1 MPDKPSEKGKAVDK
15 LPDGTN
21 PQDGEVH
28 IQLPTEEA
36 EEVDPIRF
44 ESIDDKADKIEQ
56 YFLEGFRNGAIPEE
70 ELRQTLDYF
79 RAGRTRPSKIREI
92 DIVEA
97 RLEIARSLRE
107 AKGGAGETTKK
118 AKNKRSR
125 QKG

>member
-1 MPDKPSEKGKAVDK
+1 MPEKPSEKGKAVDK
-15 LPDGTN
+15 LPEGTN

-28 IQLPTEEA
+28 IQLTTEGA
-36 EEVDPIRF
+36 EECDSIRF
-44 ESIDDKADKIEQ
+44 ESIDDKADRYEH
-56 YFLEGFRNGAIPEE
+56 YAFEGFRNGAISEV
-70 ELRQTLDYF
+70 ELREALDLY
-79 RAGRTRPSKIREI
+79 RAGRTRPGKFREI